1 MTRTFNWRLIFKTM
15 GVLTTLEALFML
27 IPTFAAWWYNEPDMG
42 AWIVASAIT
51 WFSSWWMMLA
61 GRKAERRVSEREG
74 YVIVAT
80 IWLVYSIFGMLP
92 YWLSGALP
100 SLTDAWYETM
110 AGFTTTGSTV
120 IADVTSMTRSV
131 LLWRALTQWIGGMGI
146 VIFTI
151 AVLPIFGVGGIQLFA
166 AEATG
171 PKFDKITPRID
182 VTAKWIWTI
191 YIGLTMTETILLMAG
206 DMPLFDSVCH
216 AMTTTATGGFSTKQA
231 SIAAFNSPYIEYVTT
246 IFMFLSGINFSLL
259 YLLFLKGSFKRIFQD
274 TEIRWYIKTL
284 LFFSIVITIGLLLTS
299 SMGFEEAF
307 RRASFLVVSLQTTC
321 GFITDDYMQWAP
333 PLWMLTTIITYCGAC
348 AGSTSGGIKCI
359 RAVIMARIA
368 KNEFKQILHPNAVL
382 PVRVN
387 GLSVSSTTKSTVLA
401 FFVVFVLLVFFG
413 WFTMMVIGL
422 NFDDAYSVIISSLA
436 NVGPGIGM
444 CGPAFSWNALPDVA
458 KWLSIVY
465 MLIGRLE
472 LFTVLL
478 LLSPTFWKKR

>member
-1 MTRTFNWRLIFKTM
+1 
-15 GVLTTLEALFML
+15 
-27 IPTFAAWWYNEPDMG
+27 
-42 AWIVASAIT
+42 
-51 WFSSWWMMLA
+51 
-61 GRKAERRVSEREG
+61 
-74 YVIVAT
+74 
-80 IWLVYSIFGMLP
+80 
-92 YWLSGALP
+92 
-100 SLTDAWYETM
+100 
-110 AGFTTTGSTV
+110 
-120 IADVTSMTRSV
+120 
-131 LLWRALTQWIGGMGI
+131 
-146 VIFTI
+146 
-151 AVLPIFGVGGIQLFA
+151 
-166 AEATG
+166 
-171 PKFDKITPRID
+171 
-182 VTAKWIWTI
+182 
-191 YIGLTMTETILLMAG
+191 
-206 DMPLFDSVCH
+206 
-216 AMTTTATGGFSTKQA
+216 
-231 SIAAFNSPYIEYVTT
+231 
-246 IFMFLSGINFSLL
+246 MFLSGINFSLL

-299 SMGFEEAF
+299 NMGFEEAF

-465 MLIGRLE
+465 MPIGRLE

>member
-1 MTRTFNWRLIFKTM
+1 MINWKMIYKIM
-15 GVLTTLEALFML
+15 GFLLFIEAGFLSLCTGLSAF
-27 IPTFAAWWYNEPDMG
+27 YDEPDLL
-42 AWIVASAIT
+42 AFIISTVIT
-51 WFSSWWMMLA
+51 IAVGIPLSYA
-61 GRKAERRVSEREG
+61 GKKAERKLSRKDG
-74 YVIVAT
+74 YVVVTFA
-80 IWLVYSIFGMLP
+80 WVLFSLFGMLP
-92 YWLSGALP
+92 YYISGYIPNITNAFFETMSGFSTTGASILNNIEALP
-100 SLTDAWYETM
+100 HALLFWR
-110 AGFTTTGSTV
+110 
-120 IADVTSMTRSV
+120 SM
-131 LLWRALTQWIGGMGI
+131 TQWIGGMGI

-171 PKFDKITPRID
+171 PRFDKITPRID

-191 YIGLTMTETILLMAG
+191 YLGLTVTETILLMAG
-206 DMPLFDSVCH
+206 DVSLFDSVCH

-246 IFMFLSGINFSLL
+246 TFMFLSGINFSLL
-259 YLLFLKGSFKRIFQD
+259 YLLFLKGSLKRVFSD
-274 TEIRWYIKTL
+274 TEVRWYIKTI
-284 LFFSIVITIGLLLTS
+284 LFFTSIITVGLLLTS
-299 SMGFEEAF
+299 SMSIEEAF
-307 RRASFLVVSLQTTC
+307 RKASFLVVSLQTTC

-368 KNEFKQILHPNAVL
+368 NNEFKQILHPNAVL

-413 WFTMMVIGL
+413 WFVMMIIGL
-422 NFDDAYSVIISSLA
+422 DFEDAYSVVISSLA

-444 CGPAFSWNALPDVA
+444 CGPAFSWDALPDAA
-458 KWLSIVY
+458 KWLSTLY

-478 LLSPTFWKKR
+478 LLRPAFWRKR

>member
-1 MTRTFNWRLIFKTM
+1 MINWKMISKIMGFLLFIEAGFLSLCTLLPFYYQESDLSAFIISTLITIAV
-15 GVLTTLEALFML
+15 G
-27 IPTFAAWWYNEPDMG
+27 IPLSYAGKDAERKLSRKDGYVVVTFA
-42 AWIVASAIT
+42 WII
-51 WFSSWWMMLA
+51 F
-61 GRKAERRVSEREG
+61 
-74 YVIVAT
+74 
-80 IWLVYSIFGMLP
+80 SIFWMLP
-92 YWLSGALP
+92 YYISGYIP
-100 SLTDAWYETM
+100 NLTNAFFETM
-110 AGFTTTGSTV
+110 SGFSTTGAS
-120 IADVTSMTRSV
+120 ILNDIESLPHGLLFWRSM
-131 LLWRALTQWIGGMGI
+131 TQWIGGMGI

-191 YIGLTMTETILLMAG
+191 YIGLTIADTLLLMAG

-216 AMTTTATGGFSTKQA
+216 AMSTTATGGFSTKQA

-246 IFMFLSGINFSLL
+246 AFMFLSGINFSLI
-259 YLLFLKGSFKRIFQD
+259 YLFFLKGSFKRVFSD
-274 TEIRWYIKTL
+274 TEIRWYTKTL
-284 LFFSIVITIGLLLTS
+284 LFFTTIITVGLLLSS
-299 SMGFEEAF
+299 SMGPEEAF
-307 RRASFLVVSLQTTC
+307 RTSSFLVVSLQTTC
-321 GFITDDYMQWAP
+321 GFITADYMQWAP

-387 GLSVSSTTKSTVLA
+387 KLSVSSTTKSTVLA

-422 NFDDAYSVIISSLA
+422 DFDDAYSVVISSLA

-444 CGPAFSWNALPDVA
+444 CGPAFSWDALPNAA